1 MANQVPIHLSVLHMM
16 TMMGGGGMGGV
27 SVIVDGR
34 INLKPQLAC
43 AYYFTILWVH
53 HGYRLLAEVYILVG
67 DQLLENICVM

>member
-1 MANQVPIHLSVLHMM
+1 
-16 TMMGGGGMGGV
+16 MGGV